1 MEVFLKISLR
11 DYGIKEFEDTGTIII
26 VKKGLSGKP
35 DYSIDGEGFVVEF
48 KNGEIYIID
57 IYDPEVARNFREKLS
72 LSYV

>member
-35 DYSIDGEGFVVEF
+35 DYSIEGGGFVVEF
-48 KNGEIYIID
+48 KN
-57 IYDPEVARNFREKLS
+57 
-72 LSYV
+72 

>member
-11 DYGIKEFEDTGTIII
+11 DYGIKEFEDTGMIII

>member
-1 MEVFLKISLR
+1 MEVFLKISLK

-35 DYSIDGEGFVVEF
+35 DYSIEGGGFVVEF